1 MWEDGKPENNNGKI
15 ISKYLL
21 NQSNLILATPK
32 NLGTRP
38 SHNNTQ
44 NSTIDLTFTS
54 PALGP
59 TTTIHLGPHWSS
71 DHLPIIININTDLP
85 PTQLSNPNWRF
96 NEEKWEEWNEE
107 ISKTLITNKL
117 SNATSPESAYSLLYS
132 SIIEAS
138 QTHFTPNRNAMS
150 REKPKPWWTPQ
161 CKKATS
167 MVRRAYNKWRSS
179 LLQSDKT
186 ELNRLEAIKKKTIIK
201 AKNDAWEKFIGS
213 LDQPGNTTTFW
224 NFAKFMLKEK
234 RTKQSWPTLVDQTNR
249 QLTDNL
255 DKANAMLDQLC
266 PNNNHPED
274 DRSTLYL
281 QKIQDAINN
290 EIPHPINSQF
300 NFTELK
306 MCIKTLPNKAMG
318 ADRLHNKMLSKLSD
332 QNLHSLLFV
341 LNYMFRTGY
350 IPEAWKHAVVT
361 PILKPGKPP
370 ERTDSYRPIS
380 LTSCLAKIQEKII
393 NNRLKWY
400 LDKNA
405 HLPKHQTGFRRGYTT
420 TDNLIRLEE
429 AVSNG
434 FFFLTAVFLDLA
446 KAYDDTWL
454 TGLLYKITKFNIR
467 GVMLNWLSNFLTNRT
482 VNVKI
487 EDSLSN
493 TQTMNKGV
501 PQGCVLS
508 PILFN
513 IIMADFPL
521 PDPRI
526 NLALFADDILI
537 YTTSPTK
544 PEAERTLQR

>member
-1 MWEDGKPENNNGKI
+1 
-15 ISKYLL
+15 
-21 NQSNLILATPK
+21 
-32 NLGTRP
+32 
-38 SHNNTQ
+38 
-44 NSTIDLTFTS
+44 
-54 PALGP
+54 
-59 TTTIHLGPHWSS
+59 
-71 DHLPIIININTDLP
+71 
-85 PTQLSNPNWRF
+85 
-96 NEEKWEEWNEE
+96 
-107 ISKTLITNKL
+107 
-117 SNATSPESAYSLLYS
+117 
-132 SIIEAS
+132 
-138 QTHFTPNRNAMS
+138 
-150 REKPKPWWTPQ
+150 
-161 CKKATS
+161 
-167 MVRRAYNKWRSS
+167 
-179 LLQSDKT
+179 
-186 ELNRLEAIKKKTIIK
+186 
-201 AKNDAWEKFIGS
+201 
-213 LDQPGNTTTFW
+213 
-224 NFAKFMLKEK
+224 
-234 RTKQSWPTLVDQTNR
+234 
-249 QLTDNL
+249 
-255 DKANAMLDQLC
+255 
-266 PNNNHPED
+266 
-274 DRSTLYL
+274 
-281 QKIQDAINN
+281 
-290 EIPHPINSQF
+290 
-300 NFTELK
+300 
-306 MCIKTLPNKAMG
+306 MG

-332 QNLHSLLFV
+332 QNLQSLLFV

-361 PILKPGKPP
+361 PILKPGKLP

-380 LTSCLAKIQEKII
+380 LTSCLAKIQEKMI

-526 NLALFADDILI
+526 NLALFPDGILI

>member
-1 MWEDGKPENNNGKI
+1 M
-15 ISKYLL
+15 
-21 NQSNLILATPK
+21 
-32 NLGTRP
+32 
-38 SHNNTQ
+38 
-44 NSTIDLTFTS
+44 
-54 PALGP
+54 
-59 TTTIHLGPHWSS
+59 
-71 DHLPIIININTDLP
+71 
-85 PTQLSNPNWRF
+85 
-96 NEEKWEEWNEE
+96 
-107 ISKTLITNKL
+107 
-117 SNATSPESAYSLLYS
+117 
-132 SIIEAS
+132 
-138 QTHFTPNRNAMS
+138 
-150 REKPKPWWTPQ
+150 
-161 CKKATS
+161 
-167 MVRRAYNKWRSS
+167 
-179 LLQSDKT
+179 
-186 ELNRLEAIKKKTIIK
+186 
-201 AKNDAWEKFIGS
+201 
-213 LDQPGNTTTFW
+213 
-224 NFAKFMLKEK
+224 
-234 RTKQSWPTLVDQTNR
+234 
-249 QLTDNL
+249 
-255 DKANAMLDQLC
+255 
-266 PNNNHPED
+266 
-274 DRSTLYL
+274 
-281 QKIQDAINN
+281 
-290 EIPHPINSQF
+290 
-300 NFTELK
+300 
-306 MCIKTLPNKAMG
+306 
-318 ADRLHNKMLSKLSD
+318 
-332 QNLHSLLFV
+332 
-341 LNYMFRTGY
+341 
-350 IPEAWKHAVVT
+350 
-361 PILKPGKPP
+361 
-370 ERTDSYRPIS
+370 
-380 LTSCLAKIQEKII
+380 I

-526 NLALFADDILI
+526 NLALFPDGILI